1 MTEPANEGSAGRQG
15 RRPQRARARGAQPRS
30 RQQQA
35 SQVPAGHLAVGVII
49 GAHGIRGDV
58 TVEPYTDFPDQRFAE
73 GESVLLGQ
81 EMEIANIVTSRPHK
95 GRVLVRFD
103 HIADRDEAEA
113 MRGTWIYI
121 PEDEAVELED
131 DTYFIHQIIGLRVHT
146 DEGQVLGTIQDVLFT
161 GANEVYVVEPG
172 EGVNRGR
179 EVLIPA
185 IAEVV
190 QSVDLE
196 AGVLTIHLLPGI
208 IEAEE

>member
-95 GRVLVRFD
+95 GR
-103 HIADRDEAEA
+103 
-113 MRGTWIYI
+113 
-121 PEDEAVELED
+121 
-131 DTYFIHQIIGLRVHT
+131 
-146 DEGQVLGTIQDVLFT
+146 
-161 GANEVYVVEPG
+161 
-172 EGVNRGR
+172 
-179 EVLIPA
+179 
-185 IAEVV
+185 
-190 QSVDLE
+190 
-196 AGVLTIHLLPGI
+196 
-208 IEAEE
+208 